1 MIYGKQSTGGRTVG
15 QTDRQKDTDRWANG
29 RTEDYTDKQDHAD
42 RDKGWQATA

>member
-1 MIYGKQSTGGRTVG
+1 MVG
-15 QTDRQKDTDRWANG
+15 QTDRQKDTDRWTNG